1 VTQRR
6 RVHEWLRL
14 KVRFGLSKIPYLPIR
29 YSLSSAADEPTM
41 MLWWSR
47 VMPFLDPRRGLWDFE
62 LYGWDARELKFL
74 RRFLRPEMTFI
85 DIGAHQGLYSVLA
98 GRVMEGQG
106 TIVAFEPTVRDRRR
120 MALHLRLNGVRG
132 VHLEPFAVSNKTGT
146 ATFYVPTSRTETVAS
161 LRPPLLA
168 RTRLREVTIPTTT
181 LDEYCAQRNITGI
194 DIVKVDVEGAEMELM
209 DGASRILQDERP
221 IWIVEAMD
229 VVTRPW
235 GYPARDILR
244 RLAAHEYSIFAF
256 CETGH
261 VIPHQIEEDYPH
273 RSDANYLAVPIERA
287 RDFAVEH
294 AHGG

>member
-1 VTQRR
+1 
-6 RVHEWLRL
+6 
-14 KVRFGLSKIPYLPIR
+14 
-29 YSLSSAADEPTM
+29 
-41 MLWWSR
+41 
-47 VMPFLDPRRGLWDFE
+47 
-62 LYGWDARELKFL
+62 
-74 RRFLRPEMTFI
+74 MTFI
-85 DIGAHQGLYSVLA
+85 DIGAHQGMYSVLA

-106 TIVAFEPTVRDRRR
+106 TIVAFEPTGRDRRR

-181 LDEYCAQRNITGI
+181 LDEYCAQRNITSI

-209 DGASRILQDERP
+209 DGASRILHDDRP
-221 IWIVEAMD
+221 IWIMEALD
-229 VVTRPW
+229 DVTRPW
-235 GYPARDILR
+235 GYPARDILL

-261 VIPHQIEEDYPH
+261 IIPHQIGEVYPH